1 MKFLITENKLEQ
13 IVFKYLD
20 NQNFIKI
27 ETNDKIEFVYSK
39 EDRIA
44 TILYTI
50 DTEMLRIH
58 NELIEEISS
67 FFSIKENFTKS
78 IAKLEAAA
86 AANVLFAGVTDILQ
100 VASVFEKRDRHQT

>member
-20 NQNFIKI
+20 NKDFIKI

-67 FFSIKENFTKS
+67 FFSIKEHFTRVVIGNWVEKETS
-78 IAKLEAAA
+78 RK
-86 AANVLFAGVTDILQ
+86 V
-100 VASVFEKRDRHQT
+100 VATIRWYW